1 VEDGRVDVV
10 VHKFL
15 DWSLSFLCVIMVILT
30 AIKVI
35 VLKAVK
41 VRIYP
46 SIEQQSHLAQA
57 FGCVRFVWNQSLATM
72 SQTYKETGKG
82 ISAFM
87 MKKQL
92 PVWKTEYEWLKECY
106 SQCLQ
111 SSVLNLSQAFI
122 NFFDGRMGYP
132 TFKKRQGRQS
142 MQYPQNVKIL
152 SDAEIKFPGNL
163 GVVKAKIHRDCAGT
177 LRTVTVSKMP
187 DGRYYASL
195 LMDDGIDNPVT
206 SEKCGLGVSP
216 SGAPFQDNE
225 EGKAVGIDLGLLD
238 FVVTSDGSKYQ
249 NPRHLKK
256 HERNLKRKQRKLS
269 RKKDKTTNRRRKA
282 KLAVAKVH
290 AKIARVREDFR
301 HKLSRK
307 IVNENQVV
315 VVENL
320 AVKNMVKNH
329 CLAKSISDAGW
340 GMFCTMLKYKAEAE
354 GKVYLEVGRFFPSS
368 HLCSN
373 TLLSL
378 PKMDLSVRE
387 FDCPHCG
394 KRHDR
399 DINAAINIRDEGLR
413 LLTLGT
419 SVTAKGG
426 NVRPKQYGRKS
437 TAVEAIAL
445 DLGSPP
451 HTGTPVEGG

>member
-1 VEDGRVDVV
+1 VV
-10 VHKFL
+10 PV
-15 DWSLSFLCVIMVILT
+15 T
-30 AIKVI
+30 AIKII
-35 VLKAVK
+35 VLKTIK

-46 SIEQQSHLAQA
+46 SIEQQSYLAGA
-57 FGCVRFVWNQSLATM
+57 FGCVRWVWNQSLATM
-72 SQTYKETGKG
+72 SQTYQETGKG
-82 ISAFM
+82 VSALT
-87 MKKQL
+87 MKKQI
-92 PVWKTEYEWLKECY
+92 PVWKTEHEWLKECY

-122 NFFDGRMGYP
+122 NFFDGRAGYP

-152 SDAEIKFPGNL
+152 GRSEIKFPGNL
-163 GVVKAKIHRDCAGT
+163 GVVKAKIHRDCVGT

-195 LMDDGIDNPVT
+195 LMEDGRENPVT
-206 SEKCGLGVSP
+206 
-216 SGAPFQDNE
+216 NE
-225 EGKAVGIDLGLLD
+225 DGKAIGIDLGLLD
-238 FVVTSDGSKYQ
+238 FAVTSDGSKYQ

-269 RKKDKTTNRRRKA
+269 RKKDQTTHRRRKA

-307 IVNENQVV
+307 IVNENQVI

-329 CLAKSISDAGW
+329 NLAKSISDASW
-340 GMFCTMLKYKAEAE
+340 GMFCTMLKYKAETE

-378 PKMDLSVRE
+378 PHMDLSVRE
-387 FDCPHCG
+387 FDCAHCG
-394 KRHDR
+394 NRHDR
-399 DINAAINIRDEGLR
+399 DINAAINIKNEGLR
-413 LLTLGT
+413 ILALGT
-419 SVTAKGG
+419 SVTALGG

-437 TAVEAIAL
+437 TAVAAVAL
-445 DLGSPP
+445 ELGSP
-451 HTGTPVEGG
+451 HSIATR

>member
-1 VEDGRVDVV
+1 
-10 VHKFL
+10 
-15 DWSLSFLCVIMVILT
+15 MVLVT
-30 AIKVI
+30 AINNV

-46 SIEQQSHLAQA
+46 NTRQQSHLAQA
-57 FGCVRFVWNQSLATM
+57 FGCVRFVWNQSLAAM

-82 ISAFM
+82 ISAFT
-87 MKKQL
+87 MKKQI

-122 NFFDGRMGYP
+122 NFFDGRTGYP

-152 SDAEIKFPGNL
+152 SNAEIKFPGNL

-177 LRTVTVSKMP
+177 LRTVTVSRMP

-195 LMDDGIDNPVT
+195 LMDDGMENPVA

-225 EGKAVGIDLGLLD
+225 DGKAIGIDLGLLD

-256 HERNLKRKQRKLS
+256 HERNLKCKQRKLS

-307 IVNENQVV
+307 IVNENQVI

-437 TAVEAIAL
+437 TAVEAVAL

>member
-1 VEDGRVDVV
+1 MI
-10 VHKFL
+10 L
-15 DWSLSFLCVIMVILT
+15 LT
-30 AIKVI
+30 AINNL

-46 SIEQQSHLAQA
+46 NIKQQSHLGQA

-82 ISAFM
+82 ISAFT
-87 MKKQL
+87 MKKQI

-122 NFFDGRMGYP
+122 NFFDGRAGYP

-152 SDAEIKFPGNL
+152 SHSEIKFPGNL
-163 GVVKAKIHRDCAGT
+163 GVVKAKIHRNCVGT
-177 LRTVTVSKMP
+177 LRTVTVSTMP
-187 DGRYYASL
+187 DCRYYASL
-195 LMDDGIDNPVT
+195 LMDDGVKNPVT
-206 SEKCGLGVSP
+206 
-216 SGAPFQDNE
+216 NE
-225 EGKAVGIDLGLLD
+225 DGKAIGIDLGLLD

-269 RKKDKTTNRRRKA
+269 RKKDKTTNRRRKGA
-282 KLAVAKVH
+282 RAVAKVH
-290 AKIARVREDFR
+290 AKIARVRVDFR

-307 IVNENQVV
+307 IVNENQVI

-320 AVKNMVKNH
+320 AVQNMVKNH

-378 PKMDLSVRE
+378 PHLDLSVRE
-387 FDCPHCG
+387 FDCAHCG
-394 KRHDR
+394 NRHDR
-399 DINAAINIRDEGLR
+399 DINAAINIKNEGLR
-413 LLTLGT
+413 ILALGT
-419 SVTAKGG
+419 SVTAPGG

-437 TAVEAIAL
+437 TAVAAVAL
-445 DLGSPP
+445 EGRSPR
-451 HTGTPVEGG
+451 HSGTPLDGG

>member
-1 VEDGRVDVV
+1 
-10 VHKFL
+10 
-15 DWSLSFLCVIMVILT
+15 M
-30 AIKVI
+30 
-35 VLKAVK
+35 LKAVK

-46 SIEQQSHLAQA
+46 NTRQQSHLAQA

-87 MKKQL
+87 MKKQI
-92 PVWKTEYEWLKECY
+92 PVWKTEHEWLKQCY

-122 NFFDGRMGYP
+122 NFFDGRTGYP

-152 SDAEIKFPGNL
+152 SNAAGRGTTARAEIKFPGNL

-195 LMDDGIDNPVT
+195 LMDDGVENPVA
-206 SEKCGLGVSP
+206 SEENWA
-216 SGAPFQDNE
+216 GAPTS
-225 EGKAVGIDLGLLD
+225 GKAIGIDLGLLD

-269 RKKDKTTNRRRKA
+269 RKNDKTAGRVTRPDTIGRSKA
-282 KLAVAKVH
+282 KLAVARVH
-290 AKIARVREDFR
+290 ARIARVREDFR

-307 IVNENQVV
+307 IVDENQII

-387 FDCPHCG
+387 FDCAHCG

-419 SVTAKGG
+419 SVTAPGG

-437 TAVEAIAL
+437 TAVEAVAL
-445 DLGSPP
+445 EGRSPL

>member
-1 VEDGRVDVV
+1 VEDGRVD
-10 VHKFL
+10 
-15 DWSLSFLCVIMVILT
+15 
-30 AIKVI
+30 
-35 VLKAVK
+35 
-41 VRIYP
+41 
-46 SIEQQSHLAQA
+46 
-57 FGCVRFVWNQSLATM
+57 
-72 SQTYKETGKG
+72 
-82 ISAFM
+82 
-87 MKKQL
+87 
-92 PVWKTEYEWLKECY
+92 
-106 SQCLQ
+106 
-111 SSVLNLSQAFI
+111 
-122 NFFDGRMGYP
+122 
-132 TFKKRQGRQS
+132 
-142 MQYPQNVKIL
+142 
-152 SDAEIKFPGNL
+152 
-163 GVVKAKIHRDCAGT
+163 
-177 LRTVTVSKMP
+177 
-187 DGRYYASL
+187 
-195 LMDDGIDNPVT
+195 
-206 SEKCGLGVSP
+206 
-216 SGAPFQDNE
+216 
-225 EGKAVGIDLGLLD
+225 
-238 FVVTSDGSKYQ
+238 DGSKYQ

-269 RKKDKTTNRRRKA
+269 RKSGKCGLGVSPSRAPFQEKDRTTNRRRKA

-307 IVNENQVV
+307 IVNENQVI

-340 GMFCTMLKYKAEAE
+340 SRFCTMLKYKAEAE

-378 PKMDLSVRE
+378 PKLDLSVRE
-387 FDCPHCG
+387 FDCPHCD

-437 TAVEAIAL
+437 TAVEAVAL

>member
-1 VEDGRVDVV
+1 
-10 VHKFL
+10 
-15 DWSLSFLCVIMVILT
+15 MVLVT
-30 AIKVI
+30 AINNV

-82 ISAFM
+82 ISAFT
-87 MKKQL
+87 MKKQI
-92 PVWKTEYEWLKECY
+92 PVWKTEHEWLKQCY

-122 NFFDGRMGYP
+122 NFFDGRTGYP

-152 SDAEIKFPGNL
+152 SNAEIKFPGNL
-163 GVVKAKIHRDCAGT
+163 GAVKAKIHRDCAGI
-177 LRTVTVSKMP
+177 LRTVTVSRMP

-195 LMDDGIDNPVT
+195 LMDDGIENPV
-206 SEKCGLGVSP
+206 
-216 SGAPFQDNE
+216 ANE
-225 EGKAVGIDLGLLD
+225 DGKAIGIDLGLLD

-256 HERNLKRKQRKLS
+256 HERNLKRKQRKSS

-282 KLAVAKVH
+282 CRAVARVH
-290 AKIARVREDFR
+290 ARIARVREDFR

-307 IVNENQVV
+307 IVNENQVI

-340 GMFCTMLKYKAEAE
+340 GMFCTMLKYKAEAD

-387 FDCPHCG
+387 FDCAHCG
-394 KRHDR
+394 NRHDR
-399 DINAAINIRDEGLR
+399 DINAAINIKNEGLR

-437 TAVEAIAL
+437 TTVEAVAL
-445 DLGSPP
+445 DLGSHS